1 MGRVG
6 KLRYQ
11 SFVTATVRER
21 SQRTDGLVPLRS
33 LFWDRSVPTY
43 KRATPYHFLR
53 RPLSQKWRCS
63 CVQAMVRQRYP
74 DSIKITKR
82 HPYGVQKKKKHRHF
96 LVFQK
101 ATFCITFCITY
112 VRFYGNFLLS
122 EWRLIGNIF
131 RLSKCQRIDI
141 VYRLPIRQYNVV
153 ELLQSERCHFKGTNW
168 TNASHPPR
176 GV

>member
-82 HPYGVQKKKKHRHF
+82 HPYGVQKKKKTPTFSGFPKGNVLYHF
-96 LVFQK
+96 LYHLCPLLRQLF
-101 ATFCITFCITY
+101 T
-112 VRFYGNFLLS
+112 VRMASNRQHIS
-122 EWRLIGNIF
+122 VVEMPTNRH
-131 RLSKCQRIDI
+131 RLSAADTAI
-141 VYRLPIRQYNVV
+141 
-153 ELLQSERCHFKGTNW
+153 
-168 TNASHPPR
+168 
-176 GV
+176 